1 MPPSPRHQ
9 RSSHP
14 ARFLFGGA
22 LPHRALR
29 FRKQVSAALLPVLLA
44 PAALLPATAVAAT
57 ATPAVS
63 VASAARLLD
72 QGTFGP
78 TTTSIAHVQSIGLQ
92 GYLNEQFALPITTVP
107 ATPPAPYLSYCNTA
121 NACND
126 MSWWKNVL
134 TAPDQLRQ
142 RTAFALSHLFVM
154 SLNSAYGED
163 FPYYQNV
170 LLKDSFSNYLT
181 LMKDVTLTSAM
192 GSFLNMANSARPVG
206 DTIANE
212 NFAREMMQ
220 LFTLGPNRLN
230 LDGSLMLDGS
240 GQPIPTYTEAQVK
253 AFALAYTGWTYPT
266 PAAITQ
272 YALNKGAR
280 SHSGPMV
287 PVESQHDTSAK
298 SLLNGHFLSS
308 GQSAQ
313 QDLDGAL
320 QAIFLDDNIAPFVSR
335 SLIQHLVTS
344 NPTPAYISRVATVF
358 LHNSAGV
365 RGDMKSILT
374 AVLLDPEARAGD
386 TNPQAAGGHLRE
398 PLLWLANVYR
408 GLDVY
413 PIIGDISA
421 YTNLS
426 LKASHLAEA
435 PFHALSVF
443 DFYSPNYIAPGTTA
457 FGPEFML
464 EDGASVVQRAS
475 YADQITN
482 NQILPG
488 IRVDLS
494 NTSAWGKLAANP
506 ADLVDAVGVVF
517 MHGQMPADM
526 RATVINAVS
535 SVPSPAQRARF
546 AVYLV
551 VSSPQFLVSH

>member
-1 MPPSPRHQ
+1 MPPSLRHQ

-14 ARFLFGGA
+14 ARLLLRGS
-22 LPHRALR
+22 LLQRALCLR
-29 FRKQVSAALLPVLLA
+29 SQASVALLPVLFLT
-44 PAALLPATAVAAT
+44 PALLPASAVAAT
-57 ATPAVS
+57 AAPAVS
-63 VASAARLLD
+63 VASAGRLLD

-78 TTTSIAHVQSIGLQ
+78 TTNTIAHVQSVGLQ
-92 GYLNEQFALPITTVP
+92 GFLNEQFALPVTSVP
-107 ATPPAPYLSYCNTA
+107 ATPPAPYLSYCTTA
-121 NACND
+121 VACND
-126 MSWWKNVL
+126 LAWWKNVL

-142 RTAFALSHLFVM
+142 RTAFALSHLFVISM
-154 SLNSAYGED
+154 NSAVGED

-170 LLKDSFSNYLT
+170 LTHDAFTNYLT
-181 LMKDVTLTSAM
+181 LMKDVTLSSAM
-192 GSFLNMANSARPVG
+192 GTFLNMANSARPVG
-206 DTIANE
+206 NTIANE

-220 LFTLGPNRLN
+220 LFSLGPNRLN
-230 LDGSLMLDGS
+230 LDGSLKLDGS
-240 GQPIPTYTEAQVK
+240 GQPIPTYTEAQVQ

-266 PAAITQ
+266 PTAITQ
-272 YALNKGAR
+272 NALNKGAR
-280 SHSGPMV
+280 GHNGPMV
-287 PVESQHDTSAK
+287 PIDSQHDTSGK
-298 SLLNGHFLSS
+298 FLINGRYLSS
-308 GQSAQ
+308 GQSPQ

-320 QAIFLDDNIAPFVSR
+320 QAIFNDDNIAPFVSR

-344 NPTPAYISRVATVF
+344 NPSPGYISRVATVF

-365 RGDMKSILT
+365 RGDMKSLLT
-374 AVLLDPEARAGD
+374 AILLDPEARAGD

-413 PIIGDISA
+413 PVIGDLSA

-426 LKASHLAEA
+426 LKASHLNEA
-435 PFHALSVF
+435 PVHAPSVF
-443 DFYSPNYIAPGTTA
+443 DFYSPDYIAPGTTA

-464 EDGASVVQRAS
+464 EDSASIVQRAS

-494 NTSAWGKLAANP
+494 NTSAWGKLAADP
-506 ADLVDAVGVVF
+506 ADLVDAFGVVF

-535 SVPSPAQRARF
+535 SVTSPAQRARF
-546 AVYLV
+546 AVYLIV
-551 VSSPQFLVSH
+551 TSPQFLVSH